1 MQTYIASCVAA
12 LSDSAALYNVNDLN
26 VLRPNEQI
34 SFDCHFIST
43 GMAHRPNQ
51 EKSTIEPTLQ
61 EDFVSFL
68 VAARQNP
75 VKQYLLC
82 SSVSYF
88 WFLVNYCC
96 ESHHLVSTK

>member
-43 GMAHRPNQ
+43 G
-51 EKSTIEPTLQ
+51 
-61 EDFVSFL
+61 
-68 VAARQNP
+68 AA
-75 VKQYLLC
+75 
-82 SSVSYF
+82 
-88 WFLVNYCC
+88 
-96 ESHHLVSTK
+96 